1 MANKIR
7 HLYGDDQ
14 PILVPVESATV
25 IEIGDCVLLSS
36 DYAIQASDLADA
48 GDAAANREACADIF
62 IGIAESASASGE
74 TELVRVGTA
83 GVWLLT
89 QKTAAS
95 INVGDAVE
103 MYASADHCEDQTI
116 VEGSTSPIGFCIE
129 EDTTGGDIKVKLMP
143 TLLNTFNA

>member
-25 IEIGDCVLLSS
+25 IEIGDFVLLSS

-74 TELVRVGTA
+74 TEPVRVGTA

-89 QKTAAS
+89 QKSAAA
-95 INVGDAVE
+95 IHVGDPVE
-103 MYASADHCEDQTI
+103 IYASADHCEDQTV
-116 VEGSTSPIGFCIE
+116 VEGATSPIGVCVE
-129 EDTTGGDIKVKLMP
+129 ESAAGGDIKVKILP
-143 TLLNTFNA
+143 NLFNTLNT